1 MFCLSFLQNRKVL
14 KPLLTIV
21 LLLFANSLYAQ
32 LFDDE
37 MFFKIRGTADSVS
50 VVSKL
55 VWPPGNEETEE
66 EYKLQ
71 DSVMYH
77 YQAADTI
84 QATQYHYE
92 THFKDLLYVLND
104 EGDINY
110 MENRMPGAKQ
120 AVRFSYIRKP
130 SGSPQ
135 LHNYTQPTFYIVKD
149 ADRRT
154 DTIRYYMASQKVI
167 ATTIRKYDEQG
178 RVAEEWKTGIT
189 ERTTHSIYEY
199 GLYNLCTKS
208 VNYQNDTLLSTD
220 TYEYVFDTHGNFTKR
235 KRYTNGRIINV
246 LYRRIYY
253 N

>member
-1 MFCLSFLQNRKVL
+1 M
-14 KPLLTIV
+14 KPLLTIL
-21 LLLFANSLYAQ
+21 LLLFANYVHAQ

-37 MFFKIRGTADSVS
+37 MLFKIRGTADSLS

-55 VWPPGNEETEE
+55 VWPPGNEESEE

-71 DSVMYH
+71 DSVMYR

-84 QATQYHYE
+84 SATQYHYE
-92 THFKDLLYVLND
+92 THFKDLVYALNN
-104 EGDINY
+104 EGEINY
-110 MENRMPGAKQ
+110 IDNRMPGAKQ
-120 AVRFSYIRKP
+120 SARYSYIRKP
-130 SGSPQ
+130 TGSVH
-135 LHNYTQPTFYIVKD
+135 LHHYTEPTFYIITD
-149 ADRRT
+149 ASRRT
-154 DTIRYYMASQKVI
+154 DTMRFYMASQKII

-178 RVAEEWKTGIT
+178 RIAEEWKTGIT
-189 ERTTHSIYEY
+189 DNSTHSIYEY
-199 GLYNLCTKS
+199 GLYNLCTNS
-208 VNYQNDTLLSTD
+208 MNYRNDTLQSTD

>member
-1 MFCLSFLQNRKVL
+1 M

-21 LLLFANSLYAQ
+21 LLLFANCLHAQ
-32 LFDDE
+32 VYDDE
-37 MFFKIRGTADSVS
+37 LLFKIRGTADSVS

-55 VWPPGNEETEE
+55 VWPPGNEENEE

-77 YQAADTI
+77 YLAADTI

-92 THFKDLLYVLND
+92 THFKDKLYVLND

-130 SGSPQ
+130 SGSQQ
-135 LHNYTQPTFYIVKD
+135 LHNYTEPTFYIIKD
-149 ADRRT
+149 AIRRT
-154 DTIRYYMASQKVI
+154 DTLRYYIGANKVI
-167 ATTIRKYDEQG
+167 STTIRKYDEEG
-178 RVAEEWKTGIT
+178 RVAEEWKTSFNT
-189 ERTTHSIYEY
+189 NVYHSVHEY
-199 GLYNLCTKS
+199 GLYNLYIKS
-208 VNYQNDTLLSTD
+208 MNYSKDTLRSID
-220 TYEYVFDTHGNFTKR
+220 TYLYVFDSHGNFTKR
-235 KRYTNGRIINV
+235 KQYTNGRIINV

>member
-21 LLLFANSLYAQ
+21 LLLFTNSLHAQ
-32 LFDDE
+32 IYDDE
-37 MFFKIRGTADSVS
+37 MLFKIRGSADSVS

-71 DSVMYH
+71 DSVMYR
-77 YQAADTI
+77 YPAADSI
-84 QATQYHYE
+84 QATVYHYE
-92 THFKDLLYVLND
+92 THSKDVVYSLTD

-110 MENRMPGAKQ
+110 IDSRMPGATQ
-120 AVRFSYIRKP
+120 SLRYNYIRKP

-149 ADRRT
+149 AGRRT
-154 DTIRYYMASQKVI
+154 DTMRYYMASQKVI

-208 VNYQNDTLLSTD
+208 VNYQNDTLISTD
-220 TYEYVFDTHGNFTKR
+220 TYEYVFDNHGNFTKR